1 MVTARF
7 PKILAPA
14 YMRSSKER
22 KAKYDDEDCPG
33 IGVQRAACAC
43 LSLLSP
49 LDVCEKSRTGDR
61 QTDFRC
67 KPATAFLRRGLEAAA
82 RSNFLWE
89 KVEGRGLTRPIADP
103 VLLVDIRREI

>member
-1 MVTARF
+1 MTMRIA
-7 PKILAPA
+7 LASV
-14 YMRSSKER
+14 SSER
-22 KAKYDDEDCPG
+22 L
-33 IGVQRAACAC
+33 AC
-43 LSLLSP
+43 LSLLLSP
-49 LDVCEKSRTGDR
+49 LDCERRTGDR

-103 VLLVDIRREI
+103 VLLVDIREI